1 MQRSFEQAG
10 AVALTLALGLAAP
23 SKAQAPAPTPFVDLH
38 ATAVLK
44 LGQVADWVAVTD
56 DAVWVGSKGPNA
68 VHRIDPRTNTRT
80 ASVDLPGEPCAG
92 LATGF
97 GALWVPVCGKTPRLA
112 QVDLATHRLLKI
124 LPIGPPLSEGGI
136 ATSADSVWI
145 VTDTKGSLAR
155 IDPATGAV
163 RQTVALP
170 PGSYNLQHADGRIY
184 ATQVAGA
191 ALTAVDAASGKVLA
205 SIPTGPQPR
214 FLAVGGGFVWT
225 LNQGD
230 GTLTR
235 ISATTLEVLGT
246 VALKTPGPGGD
257 IVFHDGKVWTTI
269 PGTPLSVTDAATDQ
283 VLHQWVGPGGDS
295 LNIGHGAIWI
305 TDYGRGTIARIPLAR
320 TGIR

>member
-1 MQRSFEQAG
+1 MPRSLEQAG

-23 SKAQAPAPTPFVDLH
+23 SQADAPATTAFSELH

-44 LGQVADWVAVTD
+44 LGGIADWVAVTD
-56 DAVWVGSKGPNA
+56 DAVWVASMAPNA

-80 ASVDLPGEPCAG
+80 ASVALPGAACAG

-97 GALWVPVCGKTPRLA
+97 GALWVPLCGKTPQLA
-112 QVDLATHRLLKI
+112 QLDLATHRLLKI
-124 LPIGPPLSEGGI
+124 LPLGPAAKEGGI

-155 IDPATGAV
+155 VDPVTGAV

-170 PGSYNLQHADGRIY
+170 AGSYNLQHADGRIY

-191 ALTAVDAASGKVLA
+191 RLTAVDATSGKVLA

-235 ISATTLEVLGT
+235 ISATTLEVVGT

-257 IVFHDGKVWTTI
+257 IVFHDGRVWTTM
-269 PGTPLSVTDAATDQ
+269 PGTPLSVTDAATDR

-295 LNIGHGAIWI
+295 LNIGHGALWI
-305 TDYGRGTIARIPLAR
+305 TDYGQGTIARIPLAQ
-320 TGIR
+320 TGFP